1 MMPSRKRSHI
11 PPADRPL
18 TVPVEI
24 DLDLLDAL
32 IDSDI
37 PGATRNEKFLN
48 AIRRGLE
55 IEEAGRELPERPPLP
70 ELGTVADLGE
80 QAQARAIA

>member
-1 MMPSRKRSHI
+1 MMPTRKPSAV
-11 PPADRPL
+11 PPAQRPL

-37 PGATRNEKFLN
+37 PGSTRNEKFLN

-55 IEEAGRELPERPPLP
+55 LEEEAKKNG
-70 ELGTVADLGE
+70 G
-80 QAQARAIA
+80 

>member
-1 MMPSRKRSHI
+1 MMPTRKPSAV
-11 PPADRPL
+11 PPAERPL

-37 PGATRNEKFLN
+37 PGSTRNEKFLN

-55 IEEAGRELPERPPLP
+55 LEAEDR
-70 ELGTVADLGE
+70 
-80 QAQARAIA
+80 ARGNTGDG